1 MFETLISSGQG
12 RDDFP
17 VICPFHVTRDY
28 AGRVGPELDA
38 SCWINTKKHVFH
50 CFGCG
55 AGGSFVKLKA
65 TLEDIPYEQAKWE
78 LYRGEIPEFLV
89 LSFYEE
95 TTRQEIVYAES
106 YLAPFPPAGAID
118 SRGIGEAASARY
130 GIRQNEEKDLLL
142 PIRDL
147 EGRLRG
153 IQVRRNTIALDE
165 NWYDMELHFRRSACL
180 FGAHLGGGEELILC
194 EGALDAVK
202 LWEVLQIPALAW
214 MGSSISSAQ
223 ITLISRLHPGPRRIT
238 LWNDNDETGK
248 MNLPK
253 NIKRLKNLVAGEVY
267 LPSLNESDPKDPC
280 ETNAER
286 VREQWE
292 HRRWYA
298 I

>member
-1 MFETLISSGQG
+1 MF
-12 RDDFP
+12 
-17 VICPFHVTRDY
+17 Y
-28 AGRVGPELDA
+28 
-38 SCWINTKKHVFH
+38 

-78 LYRGEIPEFLV
+78 LYKGEIPEFLIND
-89 LSFYEE
+89 FYEE
-95 TTRQEIVYAES
+95 HTRQEIVYAES
-106 YLAPFPPAGAID
+106 YLAPYRAAGEIAE
-118 SRGIGEAASARY
+118 RGISADSTRRY
-130 GIRQNEEKDLLL
+130 GIRQNEAQDLLL

-153 IQVRRNTIALDE
+153 LQVRRNTVAVDE

-180 FGAHLGGGEELILC
+180 FGAHLGGGEELIVC

-238 LWNDNDETGK
+238 LWNDNDETGR
-248 MNLPK
+248 MNVPK

-267 LPSLNESDPKDPC
+267 LPNLSEGDPKDPC
-280 ETNAER
+280 ETKRER
-286 VREQWE
+286 IREQFQN
-292 HRRWYA
+292 RRWFA